1 VSRSLLAASFA
12 GLALVLLAAGA
23 PADEA
28 DIEPVYQ
35 ALHVRGGLLLA
46 QATAP
51 VPSIAGQLQ
60 ISPADEPPPPTA
72 GEPVIF
78 NKPLDIA
85 DPALEGKSLE
95 ELIVGSPIFP
105 PIEGLD
111 PGIWQKKNCG
121 TCHQWTKERLC
132 TQAKTYVGAEKMVR
146 RLEHPYGLPF
156 KQTLERW
163 AEGGCL

>member
-1 VSRSLLAASFA
+1 M
-12 GLALVLLAAGA
+12 
-23 PADEA
+23 
-28 DIEPVYQ
+28 
-35 ALHVRGGLLLA
+35 
-46 QATAP
+46 T
-51 VPSIAGQLQ
+51 GQLQ
-60 ISPADEPPPPTA
+60 ISPADEPPRPVA

-85 DPALEGKSLE
+85 DPALKGKSIE
-95 ELIVGSPIFP
+95 ELIVGSPVFP
-105 PIEGLD
+105 PIEWLD

-132 TQAKTYVGAEKMVR
+132 TQAKTYVGAENMVR

>member
-1 VSRSLLAASFA
+1 MATCFSRRPT
-12 GLALVLLAAGA
+12 GPA
-23 PADEA
+23 PS
-28 DIEPVYQ
+28 V
-35 ALHVRGGLLLA
+35 
-46 QATAP
+46 
-51 VPSIAGQLQ
+51 AGQLQ
-60 ISPADEPPPPTA
+60 IEPADEPPPAAA
-72 GEPVIF
+72 GEPITF
-78 NKPLDIA
+78 NRPLDVA
-85 DPALEGKSLE
+85 DPALAGQSIE

-111 PGIWQKKNCG
+111 PGIWKKKNCG

-163 AEGGCL
+163 AVGGCL